1 MEQNMLLVLFQR
13 AFQWIDQSSW
23 VRCLVAVTTRMFIPA
38 RVTIC
43 ASIECVHVC
52 EKPNDKNGYKN
63 LNKSIVYVAMLWY
76 TDRGGDIQ

>member
-1 MEQNMLLVLFQR
+1 
-13 AFQWIDQSSW
+13 
-23 VRCLVAVTTRMFIPA
+23 MFIPA